1 MKMLGIHPRVDH
13 GGPKKN
19 TAAPRSKVRLLR
31 AKAGIEGHIA
41 NHPADA
47 AARQRLDNLNR
58 RIG

>member
-1 MKMLGIHPRVDH
+1 MTIG
-13 GGPKKN
+13 KKN
-19 TAAPRSKVRLLR
+19 TCKPRSKARLLR

-41 NHPADA
+41 QHPNDA